1 MTDPEDLI
9 TNLRQRITSST
20 EISDPDAERLIAFSD
35 RLDLLDSEY
44 SDHRHAKLL
53 NHCTIMAEETGGL
66 ARALKEREAAEDLVR
81 WIKRQYDNEYTKKD
95 FRVALRMFGEHATD
109 GEGKP
114 PSLEWVPTGTSNS
127 HDPVPNP
134 ADMLEWEDDV
144 LPMIEDGT
152 RNARDAALIAV
163 AFDAGPRSDELR
175 SLTVGDVND
184 HRHGLQVMVDGKTGQ
199 RSVTLVPSVP
209 YLQRWLSDHPAS
221 GNHDAPLW
229 SKLTTPE
236 PVSYRKFLDCFK
248 DAAER
253 VGVTKPVTP
262 TNFRKSN
269 ATFLARRGM
278 SQAFIEDRQGRKR
291 GSDATAHYV
300 ARFGGESDEQYAR
313 LHGLDVAEP
322 EPEPIGPRECIRCG
336 KETPR
341 HEEHCVWCRQPLD
354 YDVIEQSRE
363 EERELRNAAL
373 RIAQENPGLLDDY
386 QKARDLATLFESN
399 PDLFADARSFVD
411 ALESE

>member
-20 EISDPDAERLIAFSD
+20 EISDPDREHLITFSD

-144 LPMIEDGT
+144 RPMIEDGT

-163 AFDAGPRSDELR
+163 AFDAGLRSDELR
-175 SLTVGDVND
+175 SLTVGGVND

-199 RSVTLVPSVP
+199 RSVTLRR
-209 YLQRWLSDHPAS
+209 LQAL
-221 GNHDAPLW
+221 N
-229 SKLTTPE
+229 
-236 PVSYRKFLDCFK
+236 
-248 DAAER
+248 
-253 VGVTKPVTP
+253 
-262 TNFRKSN
+262 
-269 ATFLARRGM
+269 
-278 SQAFIEDRQGRKR
+278 
-291 GSDATAHYV
+291 
-300 ARFGGESDEQYAR
+300 
-313 LHGLDVAEP
+313 
-322 EPEPIGPRECIRCG
+322 
-336 KETPR
+336 
-341 HEEHCVWCRQPLD
+341 
-354 YDVIEQSRE
+354 
-363 EERELRNAAL
+363 EREKPGQSSPSEKSCLISRTISTSSSSVRPSRVTLLAAFGTSG
-373 RIAQENPGLLDDY
+373 PCG
-386 QKARDLATLFESN
+386 
-399 PDLFADARSFVD
+399 
-411 ALESE
+411 